1 MSLKNKIYVSLNNR
15 LTDQIRFITYLL
27 VKLKQMKKKQDNKR
41 RLLFTIMMKKKESLM
56 PSSATTTAAAADNS
70 SAIAAPTA
78 DDIKL
83 ISKMANNEELD
94 IFASNGDEDENDELD
109 KLFAEC
115 GF

>member
-1 MSLKNKIYVSLNNR
+1 
-15 LTDQIRFITYLL
+15 
-27 VKLKQMKKKQDNKR
+27 
-41 RLLFTIMMKKKESLM
+41 MMKKKEPLSTLSTS
-56 PSSATTTAAAADNS
+56 PTAAANS

-94 IFASNGDEDENDELD
+94 IFASGDDEDDELD
-109 KLFAEC
+109 RLFAEC

>member
-1 MSLKNKIYVSLNNR
+1 
-15 LTDQIRFITYLL
+15 
-27 VKLKQMKKKQDNKR
+27 
-41 RLLFTIMMKKKESLM
+41 MKKKEPLSTL
-56 PSSATTTAAAADNS
+56 STSTTAAAANS
-70 SAIAAPTA
+70 SAIAASTA

-94 IFASNGDEDENDELD
+94 IFASGDDEDDELD

>member
-1 MSLKNKIYVSLNNR
+1 
-15 LTDQIRFITYLL
+15 
-27 VKLKQMKKKQDNKR
+27 
-41 RLLFTIMMKKKESLM
+41 MMKKKESLSTLSTS
-56 PSSATTTAAAADNS
+56 PTAAAANS

-94 IFASNGDEDENDELD
+94 IFANSDDKDDELD
-109 KLFAEC
+109 RLFAEC

>member
-1 MSLKNKIYVSLNNR
+1 MVI
-15 LTDQIRFITYLL
+15 
-27 VKLKQMKKKQDNKR
+27 
-41 RLLFTIMMKKKESLM
+41 KKKEPLSTLSTS
-56 PSSATTTAAAADNS
+56 PTAATTNS
-70 SAIAAPTA
+70 SAIAAPTT

-94 IFASNGDEDENDELD
+94 IFASDGDDEDDELD

>member
-1 MSLKNKIYVSLNNR
+1 
-15 LTDQIRFITYLL
+15 
-27 VKLKQMKKKQDNKR
+27 
-41 RLLFTIMMKKKESLM
+41 MMKKKEPLSTLSTS
-56 PSSATTTAAAADNS
+56 PTAAANS

-94 IFASNGDEDENDELD
+94 IFASDDDEDDELD

-115 GF
+115 GFQR

>member
-1 MSLKNKIYVSLNNR
+1 M
-15 LTDQIRFITYLL
+15 
-27 VKLKQMKKKQDNKR
+27 M
-41 RLLFTIMMKKKESLM
+41 MMKKKEPLSTL
-56 PSSATTTAAAADNS
+56 SISQTVATANS
-70 SAIAAPTA
+70 SAIAAPTT

-94 IFASNGDEDENDELD
+94 IFASDGNDDEDDELD

>member
-1 MSLKNKIYVSLNNR
+1 MI
-15 LTDQIRFITYLL
+15 I
-27 VKLKQMKKKQDNKR
+27 
-41 RLLFTIMMKKKESLM
+41 KKKEPLSTLSTS
-56 PSSATTTAAAADNS
+56 PTVATANS
-70 SAIAAPTA
+70 SVIAAPTT

-94 IFASNGDEDENDELD
+94 IFASDGDDDEDDELD

>member
-1 MSLKNKIYVSLNNR
+1 MA
-15 LTDQIRFITYLL
+15 
-27 VKLKQMKKKQDNKR
+27 
-41 RLLFTIMMKKKESLM
+41 MKKKEL
-56 PSSATTTAAAADNS
+56 TTTAIATNTPAIVTDNS
-70 SAIAAPTA
+70 SAIVAPTA

-94 IFASNGDEDENDELD
+94 IFASGDDEDDELD

>member
-1 MSLKNKIYVSLNNR
+1 
-15 LTDQIRFITYLL
+15 
-27 VKLKQMKKKQDNKR
+27 
-41 RLLFTIMMKKKESLM
+41 MMKKKEPLSTLSTS
-56 PSSATTTAAAADNS
+56 PTAAAANS

-94 IFASNGDEDENDELD
+94 IFASGDDEDDELD

>member
-1 MSLKNKIYVSLNNR
+1 MI
-15 LTDQIRFITYLL
+15 
-27 VKLKQMKKKQDNKR
+27 
-41 RLLFTIMMKKKESLM
+41 MKKKEPLSTLSIS
-56 PSSATTTAAAADNS
+56 PTVATAN
-70 SAIAAPTA
+70 SAIAAPTT

-94 IFASNGDEDENDELD
+94 IFASDGDDDEDDELD

>member
-1 MSLKNKIYVSLNNR
+1 
-15 LTDQIRFITYLL
+15 
-27 VKLKQMKKKQDNKR
+27 
-41 RLLFTIMMKKKESLM
+41 MMKKKEPLSTLSTS
-56 PSSATTTAAAADNS
+56 PTAAAANS

-94 IFASNGDEDENDELD
+94 IFVSGDDEDDELD

>member
-1 MSLKNKIYVSLNNR
+1 MMIKE
-15 LTDQIRFITYLL
+15 
-27 VKLKQMKKKQDNKR
+27 KKP
-41 RLLFTIMMKKKESLM
+41 LSTLSTS
-56 PSSATTTAAAADNS
+56 PTAA
-70 SAIAAPTA
+70 AAPTA

-94 IFASNGDEDENDELD
+94 IFANDCDDDEDDELD

>member
-1 MSLKNKIYVSLNNR
+1 
-15 LTDQIRFITYLL
+15 
-27 VKLKQMKKKQDNKR
+27 MKKVNKEV
-41 RLLFTIMMKKKESLM
+41 IIVIMKKKELI
-56 PSSATTTAAAADNS
+56 TTTAVTAPATVIDNS
-70 SAIAAPTA
+70 SAIIAPTA

-94 IFASNGDEDENDELD
+94 IFASGDDEDDELD

>member
-1 MSLKNKIYVSLNNR
+1 
-15 LTDQIRFITYLL
+15 
-27 VKLKQMKKKQDNKR
+27 
-41 RLLFTIMMKKKESLM
+41 MMKKKEPLSTLSTS
-56 PSSATTTAAAADNS
+56 PTAATANS

-94 IFASNGDEDENDELD
+94 IFASGDDEDDELD

>member
-1 MSLKNKIYVSLNNR
+1 
-15 LTDQIRFITYLL
+15 
-27 VKLKQMKKKQDNKR
+27 
-41 RLLFTIMMKKKESLM
+41 MKKKELI
-56 PSSATTTAAAADNS
+56 TTTATTAPATAIDNS

-83 ISKMANNEELD
+83 ISKMANNEEFD
-94 IFASNGDEDENDELD
+94 IFASGDDEDDELD

>member
-1 MSLKNKIYVSLNNR
+1 
-15 LTDQIRFITYLL
+15 
-27 VKLKQMKKKQDNKR
+27 
-41 RLLFTIMMKKKESLM
+41 MKKKEPLSTLSTS
-56 PSSATTTAAAADNS
+56 PTAATTNS

-94 IFASNGDEDENDELD
+94 IFASGDDEDDELD

>member
-1 MSLKNKIYVSLNNR
+1 M
-15 LTDQIRFITYLL
+15 
-27 VKLKQMKKKQDNKR
+27 M
-41 RLLFTIMMKKKESLM
+41 MMKKKEPLSTLSIS
-56 PSSATTTAAAADNS
+56 PTVATANS
-70 SAIAAPTA
+70 SAIAAPTT

-94 IFASNGDEDENDELD
+94 IFASDGNDDEDDELD

>member
-1 MSLKNKIYVSLNNR
+1 MVI
-15 LTDQIRFITYLL
+15 
-27 VKLKQMKKKQDNKR
+27 
-41 RLLFTIMMKKKESLM
+41 KKKEPLST
-56 PSSATTTAAAADNS
+56 SSISPTAATANS
-70 SAIAAPTA
+70 SAITSPNT

-94 IFASNGDEDENDELD
+94 IFANDSDDDELD

>member
-1 MSLKNKIYVSLNNR
+1 
-15 LTDQIRFITYLL
+15 
-27 VKLKQMKKKQDNKR
+27 
-41 RLLFTIMMKKKESLM
+41 MMKKKEPLSTLSTS
-56 PSSATTTAAAADNS
+56 PTAAAANS

-83 ISKMANNEELD
+83 ISKMAKNEELD
-94 IFASNGDEDENDELD
+94 IFASGDDEDDELD

>member
-1 MSLKNKIYVSLNNR
+1 MI
-15 LTDQIRFITYLL
+15 
-27 VKLKQMKKKQDNKR
+27 
-41 RLLFTIMMKKKESLM
+41 MKKKEPLSTLSTL
-56 PSSATTTAAAADNS
+56 PTATTANS
-70 SAIAAPTA
+70 SAIAAPTT

-94 IFASNGDEDENDELD
+94 IFASDGDDDEDDELD

>member
-1 MSLKNKIYVSLNNR
+1 
-15 LTDQIRFITYLL
+15 
-27 VKLKQMKKKQDNKR
+27 
-41 RLLFTIMMKKKESLM
+41 MMKKKEPLSTLSTS
-56 PSSATTTAAAADNS
+56 PTAAATNS

-94 IFASNGDEDENDELD
+94 IFASGDDEDDELD

>member
-1 MSLKNKIYVSLNNR
+1 M
-15 LTDQIRFITYLL
+15 
-27 VKLKQMKKKQDNKR
+27 
-41 RLLFTIMMKKKESLM
+41 MMKKKEPLSTLST
-56 PSSATTTAAAADNS
+56 PPTTATANS

-94 IFASNGDEDENDELD
+94 IFANDCDDDEDNELD

>member
-1 MSLKNKIYVSLNNR
+1 
-15 LTDQIRFITYLL
+15 
-27 VKLKQMKKKQDNKR
+27 
-41 RLLFTIMMKKKESLM
+41 MMKKKEPLSTLSTS
-56 PSSATTTAAAADNS
+56 PTAAAANS

-94 IFASNGDEDENDELD
+94 IFASGDDEDDELD
-109 KLFAEC
+109 RLFAEC

>member
-1 MSLKNKIYVSLNNR
+1 
-15 LTDQIRFITYLL
+15 
-27 VKLKQMKKKQDNKR
+27 
-41 RLLFTIMMKKKESLM
+41 MMKKKEPLSTLSTS
-56 PSSATTTAAAADNS
+56 PTAAAANS

-83 ISKMANNEELD
+83 ISKMANDEELD
-94 IFASNGDEDENDELD
+94 IFASDDDEDDELD

>member
-1 MSLKNKIYVSLNNR
+1 
-15 LTDQIRFITYLL
+15 
-27 VKLKQMKKKQDNKR
+27 
-41 RLLFTIMMKKKESLM
+41 MMKKKEPLSTLSTS
-56 PSSATTTAAAADNS
+56 PTAAAANS

-94 IFASNGDEDENDELD
+94 IFVSGDDEDDELD
-109 KLFAEC
+109 RLFAEC

>member
-1 MSLKNKIYVSLNNR
+1 
-15 LTDQIRFITYLL
+15 
-27 VKLKQMKKKQDNKR
+27 
-41 RLLFTIMMKKKESLM
+41 MMKKKEPLSTLSTS
-56 PSSATTTAAAADNS
+56 PAAAAANS
-70 SAIAAPTA
+70 SAIAAPTV

-94 IFASNGDEDENDELD
+94 IFASGDDEDDELD

>member
-1 MSLKNKIYVSLNNR
+1 
-15 LTDQIRFITYLL
+15 
-27 VKLKQMKKKQDNKR
+27 
-41 RLLFTIMMKKKESLM
+41 MMKKKEPLSTLSTS
-56 PSSATTTAAAADNS
+56 PTAAANS

-94 IFASNGDEDENDELD
+94 IFASDDDEDDELD

>member
-1 MSLKNKIYVSLNNR
+1 MA
-15 LTDQIRFITYLL
+15 T
-27 VKLKQMKKKQDNKR
+27 
-41 RLLFTIMMKKKESLM
+41 KKKEPLSTLSTS
-56 PSSATTTAAAADNS
+56 PIAATANS
-70 SAIAAPTA
+70 SAIAAPTT

-94 IFASNGDEDENDELD
+94 IFASDGDDDEDDELD